1 MKEMRYSEQLLS
13 STNVSSMPLQKNAP
27 GGDGISRSRM
37 MDPSMSILIT
47 EYDKLLEEM
56 REQMWFYQEQ
66 VSEMRLK
73 FEYVTKENER
83 LHAEL
88 KEAVEDH
95 LESLMRPGTDIPRDE
110 EIVRNHQEQLQP
122 MKQDEVT
129 SLQQLI
135 QQLHTAN
142 EKIEL
147 SNQRF
152 RETVTEQ
159 NVELEELRKQ
169 LRQAK
174 IDVQTAN
181 ARLDEMT
188 RLTEKLQGELER
200 REEDVISAQ
209 QRERASDKRLHE
221 MQSSIIQLETR
232 LCVTLQDAE
241 QLTRERTALEKQ
253 IQELQTKYADVEREK
268 YDAVGKVQDCIQL
281 LEEANLQRSQALIA
295 EKQKEEDIK
304 KMKDEMSQLAEDT
317 AARIR
322 KEVDIV
328 KKQYNVRISRLTE
341 ELSGLQMECGEKQSQ
356 IERAIREKR
365 AVEEELEKVYRQ
377 DRGYESDSRKL
388 EQLHQKY
395 LLAEA
400 TKCDLHLTLQTTQ
413 NKLKQLEMNYEEEK
427 SRCQEVVSRWEST
440 LASEREKS
448 VFISEDRLKLQQEN
462 EQLQKEMECL
472 RKLASEAQ
480 RNAKIKISTMEHEY
494 ALKESGYEAQ
504 LKEMEDTSHKST
516 AELRRLLL
524 AQQKATVRWKEET
537 KSLTETTEARISK
550 LKGELSQQKLRSQEL
565 FCQLEMANEKAIED
579 EKLMMEYRQYINR
592 LQRRLSQAEQR
603 AATASQKLSLITTQ
617 KRKAAFLRDL
627 EDI

>member
-1 MKEMRYSEQLLS
+1 MASELAGAAEPDQ
-13 STNVSSMPLQKNAP
+13 
-27 GGDGISRSRM
+27 R
-37 MDPSMSILIT
+37 PSVALGQYEIHDIFRT
-47 EYDKLLEEM
+47 TVK
-56 REQMWFYQEQ
+56 QEQ
-66 VSEMRLK
+66 ASEMRLK
-73 FEYVTKENER
+73 FEQVTKENEG
-83 LHAEL
+83 LYVEL
-88 KEAVEDH
+88 KHAVEDH
-95 LESLMRPGTDIPRDE
+95 LESLPFMPLGTDIPGDE
-110 EIVRNHQEQLQP
+110 QTVRNYQEQLQV
-122 MKQDEVT
+122 MKQENEVAVEVWQKVLQELKQFQEQCQEGTTETQIHMAERQNLKNEVT

-135 QQLHTAN
+135 EKLHTAN

-147 SNQRF
+147 SNQQLQK
-152 RETVTEQ
+152 TVTEQ

-169 LRQAK
+169 LRQA
-174 IDVQTAN
+174 ITDVQTAST
-181 ARLDEMT
+181 RLDET
-188 RLTEKLQGELER
+188 TKLTEKLQGELER

-209 QRERASDKRLHE
+209 QRERASDKRLRE

-232 LCVTLQDAE
+232 LCVALEDAE

-253 IQELQTKYADVEREK
+253 IQELQTRYADVEREK

-281 LEEANLQRSQALIA
+281 LEDANLQRSQALVA

-304 KMKDEMSQLAEDT
+304 KMKDELAQLAEDT

-322 KEVDIV
+322 KEVDMV
-328 KKQYNVRISRLTE
+328 KKQYDMQISRLTE
-341 ELSGLQMECGEKQSQ
+341 ELSALQMECGEKQGQ

-365 AVEEELEKVYRQ
+365 AVEEELEKAYKQ
-377 DRGYESDSRKL
+377 DRGYESDMRKL
-388 EQLHQKY
+388 EQMHQKY

-400 TKCDLHLTLQTTQ
+400 TKCDLQLTLQTTQ

-427 SRCQEVVSRWEST
+427 SRSQEIVSRLEST

-462 EQLQKEMECL
+462 EQLQREMDGL

-524 AQQKATVRWKEET
+524 AQQKATIRWKEET
-537 KSLTETTEARISK
+537 KSLTETTEARITK
-550 LKGELSQQKLRSQEL
+550 LKCGLTYFAFK
-565 FCQLEMANEKAIED
+565 
-579 EKLMMEYRQYINR
+579 Y
-592 LQRRLSQAEQR
+592 
-603 AATASQKLSLITTQ
+603 T
-617 KRKAAFLRDL
+617 AFLRSTKEFFKKAKSLFQKPSDFIQRVCETPGAAL
-627 EDI
+627 VH